1 MSGLNYRVFK
11 SILFLIKIAF
21 YLTIIFIYNYIYF
34 LEGANTVLMA
44 TWFVVSTTVYLL
56 LFYRQYT

>member
-21 YLTIIFIYNYIYF
+21 YLTIIFIFIYNYNYF
-34 LEGANTVLMA
+34 LEGANTVLVA
-44 TWFVVSTTVYLL
+44 T
-56 LFYRQYT
+56 